1 MCRTLEL
8 LAETKGSFV
17 SAVKNIFNTK
27 TMATLKISDLS
38 VGDWVGFEMAN
49 LSIEGDDI
57 ATAFVEKINKP
68 ARIKS
73 ILGDQDLILAE
84 VDNVDNFG
92 TIYLKL
98 ENISPVPITAEILEK
113 NGFKR
118 HPKYGRFY
126 CSESQLEV
134 AFENGEWIHII
145 SSFEYPIHT
154 ISGVHHIQHL
164 LRLYGCEK
172 EINL

>member
-1 MCRTLEL
+1 
-8 LAETKGSFV
+8 
-17 SAVKNIFNTK
+17 
-27 TMATLKISDLS
+27 MATLKISDLS

-57 ATAFVEKINKP
+57 ATAFVEKIKKP

-98 ENISPVPITAEILEK
+98 ENISPIPITAEILER
-113 NGFKR
+113 NGFECIEEDADTAL
-118 HPKYGRFY
+118 YGTPSCSIFHTKGTLRYRFETPQASVV
-126 CSESQLEV
+126 CWNIHQL
-134 AFENGEWIHII
+134 
-145 SSFEYPIHT
+145 
-154 ISGVHHIQHL
+154 QHA
-164 LRLYGCEK
+164 LRLAGIDK

>member
-1 MCRTLEL
+1 
-8 LAETKGSFV
+8 
-17 SAVKNIFNTK
+17 
-27 TMATLKISDLS
+27 MATLKISDLS

-57 ATAFVEKINKP
+57 ATAFVEKIKKP

-92 TIYLKL
+92 TIYLKIEHIL
-98 ENISPVPITAEILEK
+98 PVPITAEILEK
-113 NGFKR
+113 NGISKT
-118 HPKYGRFY
+118 Y
-126 CSESQLEV
+126 ESDEYAVYKGEGINVTEYYTELWKFEKGCNRLMIRNVHQL
-134 AFENGEWIHII
+134 
-145 SSFEYPIHT
+145 
-154 ISGVHHIQHL
+154 QHA
-164 LRLYGCEK
+164 LRLAGVDK

>member
-1 MCRTLEL
+1 MTTL
-8 LAETKGSFV
+8 
-17 SAVKNIFNTK
+17 N
-27 TMATLKISDLS
+27 ISDLS

-49 LSIEGDDI
+49 LKIEGDDI
-57 ATAFVEKINKP
+57 ATAFVKKVQQP

-98 ENISPVPITAEILEK
+98 ENISPVPITPEILEA
-113 NGFKR
+113 NGWQR
-118 HPKYGRFY
+118 NEEYEYMEYYGDPTSGIAHTNGTFHYR
-126 CSESQLEV
+126 LEV
-134 AFENGEWIHII
+134 PNVSAVCYFVHQLQHAL
-145 SSFEYPIHT
+145 SLA
-154 ISGVHHIQHL
+154 GVD
-164 LRLYGCEK
+164 K

>member
-1 MCRTLEL
+1 
-8 LAETKGSFV
+8 
-17 SAVKNIFNTK
+17 
-27 TMATLKISDLS
+27 MATLKISDLS

-57 ATAFVEKINKP
+57 ATAFVEKIKKP

-84 VDNVDNFG
+84 VDNIDNFG

-98 ENISPVPITAEILEK
+98 DYILPVPITAEILEQ
-113 NGFKR
+113 NGFR
-118 HPKYGRFY
+118 CFDEDADTALYGTPS
-126 CSESQLEV
+126 CSIFHTTGTLRYRLDTPQASV
-134 AFENGEWIHII
+134 VCWHIHDL
-145 SSFEYPIHT
+145 
-154 ISGVHHIQHL
+154 QHA
-164 LRLYGCEK
+164 LRLAGVDK